1 MRIAQIAPLAES
13 VPPKM
18 YGGTERI
25 VSSLTEGLVAR
36 GHDVTLFASG
46 DSETKAKLV
55 ACASE
60 GLRLQPGLK
69 DPHAMTTVELARVF
83 EQSASF
89 DVIHNHVDYFGFPF
103 ARFSRT
109 PVVTTTHGRL
119 DLEEV
124 RFVYRNFPEAPL
136 VSISNDQRTPLP
148 DSNWIDTIYNGIE
161 FDHYSLHAEA
171 GKYLAFLGRISPEK
185 RPDRAIE
192 VARELDMPL
201 KIAAKVDPQDQ
212 DYFDHAIKPQLDNSL
227 VEFVGEVREHEKDEF
242 LGNALAYLFPI
253 DWPEPFGLTMVEAMA
268 CGTPVV
274 AMREGSVPE
283 VVVDG
288 ETGYVCDSLREFIDC
303 VTKVS
308 KIDRATCRRI
318 AQERFSVD
326 TMIFGY
332 ERVYEKL
339 AA

>member
-1 MRIAQIAPLAES
+1 MRIAQIAPLTES

-25 VSSLTEGLVAR
+25 VSSLTETLVAR
-36 GHDVTLFASG
+36 GHDVTLFATG
-46 DSETKAKLV
+46 DSETAANLI
-55 ACASE
+55 ACAPE
-60 GLRLQPGLK
+60 GIRLQPAVM
-69 DPHAMTTVELARVF
+69 DPHALTTVELARVF
-83 EQSASF
+83 QQAQSF
-89 DVIHNHVDYFGFPF
+89 DVIHNHLDYFCFPF
-103 ARFSRT
+103 ARYSQV

-124 RFVYRNFPEAPL
+124 QHVYSHFSEANL
-136 VSISNDQRTPLP
+136 VSISDDQRSPLP
-148 DSNWIDTIYNGIE
+148 GANWLATVYNGIE
-161 FDHYSLHAEA
+161 FDHYSLHPQP

-212 DYFDHAIKPQLDNSL
+212 DYFNHAIKPQLDNAL
-227 VEFVGEVREHEKDEF
+227 IEFVGEVGEHEKDEF

-274 AMREGSVPE
+274 AMRDGSVPE
-283 VVVDG
+283 VVIDG
-288 ETGYVCDSLREFIDC
+288 KTGFVCDSLRNFIDC
-303 VTKVS
+303 VTRVGE
-308 KIDRATCRRI
+308 IDRATCREI
-318 AQERFSVD
+318 ACNRFSVD
-326 TMIFGY
+326 VMTSGY
-332 ERVYEKL
+332 EAVYRGL
-339 AA
+339 VA